1 MFARVRT
8 NPTTTR
14 LNPKPITLSVRG
26 SVSDS
31 NEVHDA
37 SLLSLAFAATDGQ
50 SDNHE
55 PLQVPAKS
63 LPVSSDVSPEMQ
75 QLSAAPRN
83 PNWDHLWKTGKEW
96 RKAADEQAAKAVQ
109 ALPAVR
115 KRLHVSVKTDTID
128 GARVYIVPDVIPP
141 ADKSKLLIHVH
152 GGCYVLFPAE
162 SGTSEAIMMAGFG
175 HFKVISVDQTRRHRP
190 LRGSWTVQI
199 LCALLDGPDRPSQA
213 DHTGSIP
220 KAPRRKPKVS

>member
-55 PLQVPAKS
+55 PLRVPAKS
-63 LPVSSDVSPEMQ
+63 LPVPSDVSPEIQ

-83 PNWDHLWKTGKEW
+83 PNWDHLG
-96 RKAADEQAAKAVQ
+96 R
-109 ALPAVR
+109 
-115 KRLHVSVKTDTID
+115 
-128 GARVYIVPDVIPP
+128 
-141 ADKSKLLIHVH
+141 
-152 GGCYVLFPAE
+152 
-162 SGTSEAIMMAGFG
+162 
-175 HFKVISVDQTRRHRP
+175 
-190 LRGSWTVQI
+190 
-199 LCALLDGPDRPSQA
+199 
-213 DHTGSIP
+213 
-220 KAPRRKPKVS
+220 